1 MKLKRSIRMPLG
13 FLAGILF
20 IWRADPT
27 LLSFCTGV
35 AVIFF
40 GEMIRFVSAGTLK
53 KHKGVISQNGI
64 YAYTRNPLYIGSFLL
79 GTGACIMSRDILF
92 SVLFFVLY
100 ILIYNRLIESEE
112 KFLLKKNGE
121 EYRQYLEKVPRIFPG
136 DLNITYIF
144 SETSAA
150 GAFNNREW
158 KTLLGI
164 AFLLVVI
171 TAKMIY

>member
-1 MKLKRSIRMPLG
+1 
-13 FLAGILF
+13 
-20 IWRADPT
+20 
-27 LLSFCTGV
+27 
-35 AVIFF
+35 
-40 GEMIRFVSAGTLK
+40 
-53 KHKGVISQNGI
+53 
-64 YAYTRNPLYIGSFLL
+64 
-79 GTGACIMSRDILF
+79 MSRDILF

-100 ILIYNRLIESEE
+100 LPIYNRVIESEE

-121 EYRQYLEKVPRIFPG
+121 EYRQSIEKVPRIFPR
-136 DLNITYIF
+136 DFNITYIF

-164 AFLLVVI
+164 TFLLVVM